1 VEKAVNGEALNVD
14 EAQLLGDA
22 PKLTQSLLARI
33 PRLENV
39 GAILA
44 HASRATAGREP
55 PAPAIAE
62 RALILMNVLEFDAL
76 TSIGESAETAIA
88 TLRARGGAKSA
99 PLLAQLAALQGM
111 VDSGPELREMRL
123 CEVLPGMIIMDDV
136 RTDLG
141 TLLVSRGYEVS
152 QSFVLRMR
160 NLSPRLLEER
170 VRVRRS
176 ALVGYDSTD
185 KERT

>member
-1 VEKAVNGEALNVD
+1 
-14 EAQLLGDA
+14 
-22 PKLTQSLLARI
+22 
-33 PRLENV
+33 
-39 GAILA
+39 
-44 HASRATAGREP
+44 
-55 PAPAIAE
+55 
-62 RALILMNVLEFDAL
+62 MNVLEFDAL
-76 TSIGESAETAIA
+76 TSKGETAETAIA

-123 CEVLPGMIIMDDV
+123 CEVLPGMIIMDDL

>member
-1 VEKAVNGEALNVD
+1 
-14 EAQLLGDA
+14 
-22 PKLTQSLLARI
+22 
-33 PRLENV
+33 
-39 GAILA
+39 
-44 HASRATAGREP
+44 
-55 PAPAIAE
+55 
-62 RALILMNVLEFDAL
+62 
-76 TSIGESAETAIA
+76 
-88 TLRARGGAKSA
+88 
-99 PLLAQLAALQGM
+99 M